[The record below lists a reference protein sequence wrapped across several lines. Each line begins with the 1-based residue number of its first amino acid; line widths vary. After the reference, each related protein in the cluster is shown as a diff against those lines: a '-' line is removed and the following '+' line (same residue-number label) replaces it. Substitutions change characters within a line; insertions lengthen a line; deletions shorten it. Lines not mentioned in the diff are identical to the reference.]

1 MPGSLT
7 TFYGFL
13 SLLFVHG
20 FPETARF
27 LSEKERK
34 FVLHRLRS
42 DGQLPAQEDF
52 KWRSVRK
59 AVQDYKTLLS
69 AVFLIGMK
77 TFSEHHWP
85 KVIDQRARLCFRN
98 GCAHI
103 FLRRSPHSNNRGSWC
118 AEMAVPNIFSD
129 TRSRTYRD
137 GAESTLYPVI
147 PDGWHICCRIRLRFG
162 PLWTSR
168 LFLHVSLPRD
178 LMFCTPHL
186 FVQRPFGAQ

>member
-77 TFSEHHWP
+77 TFSEHHRGRRALTSERAYVSGTGVP
-85 KVIDQRARLCFRN
+85 IYSFGGVLIPIIAVLGAQRWLYRIYSLTPEVGHTGTALNLLFVPSFLTA
-98 GCAHI
+98 GI
-103 FLRRSPHSNNRGSWC
+103 FVVAFGY
-118 AEMAVPNIFSD
+118 ASD
-129 TRSRTYRD
+129 
-137 GAESTLYPVI
+137 
-147 PDGWHICCRIRLRFG
+147 RFG
-162 PLWTSR
+162 R
-168 LFLHVSLPRD
+168 RGY
-178 LMFCTPHL
+178 FCM
-186 FVQRPFGAQ
+186 